1 MAEIFTSAY
10 EELLGTAKAREETVN
25 LEFLN
30 IPGCDLQEL
39 DGIFTEDEIWNTIK
53 ELPPDQAPGPD
64 GFIGAF
70 YQCAWPIIKQD
81 VFAILMKLYIGDGR
95 GFAKLNR

>member
-10 EELLGTAKAREETVN
+10 EELLGTANAREETVD

-30 IPGCDLQEL
+30 ILGCDLQGL
-39 DGIFTEDEIWNTIK
+39 DGIFTEDEIWNAVK
-53 ELPPDQAPGPD
+53 ELPPDRAPAPD

-70 YQCAWPIIKQD
+70 Y
-81 VFAILMKLYIGDGR
+81 
-95 GFAKLNR
+95 